1 MENNCIHKCS
11 CCGERRPVMSS
22 EAELLAGASK
32 LLATVIMQVWS
43 PPATE
48 AEVEQ
53 QVSGTQLLITFSKH
67 FPRSHSDRSGIL
79 LAYERGGK
87 GMRVL

>member
-1 MENNCIHKCS
+1 MLIPYDILMENNCIHKYS
-11 CCGERRPVMSS
+11 CCHEPLSVMSS
-22 EAELLAGASK
+22 EAELLAGARG

-53 QVSGTQLLITFSKH
+53 QVSGTQLLITFSKT
-67 FPRSHSDRSGIL
+67 FSSATLR
-79 LAYERGGK
+79 
-87 GMRVL
+87 

>member
-1 MENNCIHKCS
+1 MLIPYDILMENHCIHKCS
-11 CCGERRPVMSS
+11 CRNERRPVMSS
-22 EAELLAGASK
+22 EAELLAGVSR

-53 QVSGTQLLITFSKH
+53 QLSGTQLLITFSKT
-67 FPRSHSDRSGIL
+67 FS
-79 LAYERGGK
+79 
-87 GMRVL
+87 

>member
-1 MENNCIHKCS
+1 MLIPYDILMESNCIHKYR
-11 CCGERRPVMSS
+11 CCRERPSVMSS
-22 EAELLAGASK
+22 EADLLAGAGR

-53 QVSGTQLLITFSKH
+53 QVSGTQLLITFPKTFS
-67 FPRSHSDRSGIL
+67 
-79 LAYERGGK
+79 
-87 GMRVL
+87 